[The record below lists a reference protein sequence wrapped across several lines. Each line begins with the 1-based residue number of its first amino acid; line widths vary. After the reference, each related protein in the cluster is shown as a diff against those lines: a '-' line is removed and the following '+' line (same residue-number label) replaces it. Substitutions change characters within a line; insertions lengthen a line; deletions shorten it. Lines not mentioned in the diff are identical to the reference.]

1 MPYIF
6 FNSRKEMKKI
16 LILLTVL
23 FSIGFSK
30 DFIKLGNEA
39 YDKNN
44 YQKAAEF
51 YQKACDEG
59 IASGCATSGV
69 LYAGGKGVRQDYQKA
84 AEFLKKGCDG
94 GIAMGCGNLGIVY
107 AKQRN
112 YSTAKEYYGKACDLN
127 LPLACDRYKELNEK
141 GY

>member
-1 MPYIF
+1 
-6 FNSRKEMKKI
+6 MKKT

-51 YQKACDEG
+51 YQKACDG
-59 IASGCATSGV
+59 GDAKDCTNLGV
-69 LYAGGKGVRQDYQKA
+69 LYAEGNEIKQDYQKA

-94 GIAMGCGNLGIVY
+94 GYAMGCGNLGIVY

-127 LPLACDRYKELNEK
+127 LSLACDRYKELNEK

>member
-51 YQKACDEG
+51 LKKACDG
-59 IASGCATSGV
+59 GV
-69 LYAGGKGVRQDYQKA
+69 
-84 AEFLKKGCDG
+84 
-94 GIAMGCGNLGIVY
+94 AMGCGSLGIVY